1 MWYYTEGLK
10 SLYSRRP
17 IFRVQSGKKLHRA
30 ENFYT
35 DAVCGVCDK
44 YRVCVQI
51 LCKTF
56 STLIAQE
63 GTHRLSMT
71 FNNWSKCQI
80 KLFKSKLFS
89 VQNAT
94 KTYWGCKRYPKNDL
108 VVSPWAKK
116 EPLRARWATEVDH
129 SHQNHRLKK
138 VAPWV
143 CTVGIRVVEGGD
155 KVPISKFG
163 STGV

>member
-1 MWYYTEGLK
+1 MNSNLMN
-10 SLYSRRP
+10 
-17 IFRVQSGKKLHRA
+17 VQVS
-30 ENFYT
+30 F
-35 DAVCGVCDK
+35 
-44 YRVCVQI
+44 
-51 LCKTF
+51 LCKTLP
-56 STLIAQE
+56 TLIAQE

-143 CTVGIRVVEGGD
+143 CTVGVRVSSIMPSFLAYG
-155 KVPISKFG
+155 KVLLTRLKTFDEVPLICSLPQLLLMLHVLCKQY
-163 STGV
+163 TQL